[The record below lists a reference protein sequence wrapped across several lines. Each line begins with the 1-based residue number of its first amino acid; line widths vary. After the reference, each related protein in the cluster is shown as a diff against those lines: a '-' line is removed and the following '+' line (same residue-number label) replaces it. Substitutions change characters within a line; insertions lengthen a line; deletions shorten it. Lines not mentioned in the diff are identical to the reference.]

1 MVVIGVT
8 GSIGSG
14 KSTVCQILAKLGA
27 AIIDADRLAQKTYK
41 PYGNAW
47 QELVNAFGKDIL
59 SSDQEIDRQKLG
71 QIVFSDPTALTQLNH
86 IVHPKA
92 YSMAQKRIET
102 YRQQGLKAIALE
114 AALLIEAKWTSLVDQ
129 VWLVVASEAT
139 VIHRLK
145 KGKANNESE
154 VLARLKSQMPA
165 EEKMKYA
172 DEVIYNDGDLN
183 QLEARLTQL
192 WNKLDTQESAIETG
206 S

>member
-8 GSIGSG
+8 GNIGSG

-27 AIIDADRLAQKTYK
+27 AVIDADRLSHEAYEPHSQS
-41 PYGNAW
+41 W
-47 QELVNAFGKDIL
+47 QRIVATFGKDIL
-59 SSDQEIDRQKLG
+59 KSDEEIDRQKLA
-71 QIVFSDPTALTQLNH
+71 QVVFSNPTALTRLNH

-92 YSMAQKRIET
+92 YSMAKERIAT
-102 YRQQGLKAIALE
+102 YRRQGLRAVALE
-114 AALLIEAKWTSLVDQ
+114 AALLIEAKWTGLVDQ

-145 KGKANNESE
+145 EGKATNQSE

-165 EEKMKYA
+165 EEKTKYA
-172 DEVIYNDGDLN
+172 DEVVYNDGDLN

-192 WNKLDTQESAIETG
+192 WTELDIDAKIND
-206 S
+206 